1 MDDDTVDNQ
10 LNDQNQK
17 PGKSQ
22 ITLIAELREVV
33 SLLTSLAGLITICAS
48 CKRIRSQQHDWLF
61 VEDTILKHIDVL
73 FSHGLCPDCIEK
85 LYPSYAI
92 PSITK
97 GALSSSHSANA
108 TILVVDDEPDLV
120 ENIQMALE
128 TQGFEIVTAN
138 SGFEALAILQ
148 SHKINLV
155 LSDVSM
161 PAMDGYE
168 LHEQMSQN
176 PLWRAIPSI
185 LLTSYAQDTL
195 IRFDNAPAPDVYL
208 AKPVRSADLLAIVN
222 NLLQSV

>member
-1 MDDDTVDNQ
+1 MEDNSVDNQ
-10 LNDQNQK
+10 LDAQNQK
-17 PGKSQ
+17 PGKNQ
-22 ITLIAELREVV
+22 DKLVTELKEAV

-61 VEDTILKHIDVL
+61 VEDAILKHIDVL
-73 FSHGLCPDCIEK
+73 FSHDLCPDCIEK

-92 PSITK
+92 PAITK
-97 GALSSSHSANA
+97 GTLSSTHSANA

-128 TQGFEIVTAN
+128 TQGYEIVVAN

-168 LHEQMSQN
+168 LHEQMSHN
-176 PLWRAIPSI
+176 PLWRSIPFI
-185 LLTSYAQDTL
+185 LLTSYAHDTL
-195 IRFDNAPAPDVYL
+195 IRFDNAPSPDVYL

-222 NLLQSV
+222 NLLQSA